1 MARYKK
7 NPKPVIHPTKFH
19 RSVHGEYTL
28 VNKRV
33 GTKKFEVPLHE
44 GQHMETVDLAKL
56 IAVHHNVAEEHI
68 LIEPH
73 YYTVDNSGG
82 VNPYPNGIDAEDDG
96 YEYNARGNLV
106 PAKGS
111 HAEALRDKER
121 KEKSK

>member
-1 MARYKK
+1 MPRRRK
-7 NPKPVIHPTKFH
+7 NPKPVVHPTKWN
-19 RSVHGEYTL
+19 RSCHGEYTI
-28 VNKRV
+28 VNKRA

-56 IAVHHNVAEEHI
+56 IAIHYNVAEEHV

-96 YEYNARGNLV
+96 WEYNKRGNLV
-106 PAKGS
+106 PAKGDR
-111 HAEALRDKER
+111 AQALR
-121 KEKSK
+121 EKDAREKNG